1 LPPLATLYRRVE
13 KSALAEAVVYI
24 GEGLRRL
31 REARALRQEDL
42 AKRAGIGKNT
52 VYRIEK
58 NRTEPHMTTI
68 RKLADALGVDPREL
82 VED

>member
-1 LPPLATLYRRVE
+1 VE

-24 GEGLRRL
+24 GERLRRL
-31 REARALRQEDL
+31 RESRALRQEDL
-42 AKRAGIGKNT
+42 AELAGVGKNT
-52 VYRIEK
+52 VNRIEK